1 MGKRKTDYSSDWEKR
16 YTQRKNFK
24 KDAPLA
30 FCKLC
35 DETFRI
41 VGGGLSQVTSHASE
55 QLHLQLE
62 KAGQNQRAI
71 SLNP

>member
-1 MGKRKTDYSSDWEKR
+1 MVKGKLIITVIGKNDTLGEKIS
-16 YTQRKNFK
+16 K
-24 KDAPLA
+24 KYAPLA

-35 DETFRI
+35 DKTFRI
-41 VGGGLSQVTSHASE
+41 DGGGLSQVTSHASE